1 VKIRD
6 AGIIMAWLMGVAAIA
21 LLGTVMMSSIK
32 DSNRDYT
39 HRYELCIKAD
49 KQWLDGNCLNK

>member
-1 VKIRD
+1 MV
-6 AGIIMAWLMGVAAIA
+6 WLVGVALIS
-21 LLGTVMMSSIK
+21 LLGTVMMTSIRE
-32 DSNRDYT
+32 SNRMYQ